1 MIDHAKMFE
10 EFLAEEERLNQPR
23 EQVRRLVN
31 NYCRK
36 TGQSH
41 SLAWRMLHIK
51 LETRTGYR
59 VPHEA
64 KCKLQSIEEAGH
76 IEELLEVAKTLA

>member
-1 MIDHAKMFE
+1 MIDHAKLFE
-10 EFLAEEERLNQPR
+10 EFLAEEERINQPR

-31 NYCRK
+31 NYCHS

-51 LETRTGYR
+51 LEARTSYR

-64 KCKLQSIEEAGH
+64 KNKLQAIEAAGY